1 MSAYWNASLVQL
13 MWAVRVR
20 STVVYIASTSS
31 VGVRES
37 RHNALLVIVR
47 MSTSR
52 IPNVEQAP
60 GTPRAGTA

>member
-1 MSAYWNASLVQL
+1 MSAYWNAPLVQL

-20 STVVYIASTSS
+20 TIVYIASTSS

-37 RHNALLVIVR
+37 RHIALLVIVR
-47 MSTSR
+47 MPKSR